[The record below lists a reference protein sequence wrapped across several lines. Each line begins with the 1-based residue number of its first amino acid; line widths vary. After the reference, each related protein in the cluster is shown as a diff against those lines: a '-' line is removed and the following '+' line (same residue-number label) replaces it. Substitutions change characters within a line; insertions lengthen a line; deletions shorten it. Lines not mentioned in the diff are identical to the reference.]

1 MVILECV
8 RILALLI
15 GELTV
20 TIRAPTG
27 GCKALV
33 AVSGRASPKDAM
45 DTYGN
50 KYVS

>member
-8 RILALLI
+8 RILVLLK

-20 TIRAPTG
+20 TIRASAG

-45 DTYGN
+45 NSYRN